1 MTSILDRLERRSFVA
16 RKLNPDDRRSLLV
29 RLTRQGGA
37 LADRVQG
44 VVEAFESQLRQRVTK
59 RDIHGFQAV
68 MAAIDRTTNISL
80 RDRRG
85 T

>member
-1 MTSILDRLERRSFVA
+1 MTSILDRLERRRFVA

-29 RLTRQGGA
+29 KLTRQGGA

-44 VVEAFESQLRQRVTK
+44 VVEAFESQLSQRVTK
-59 RDIHGFQAV
+59 KDIHGFQAV
-68 MAAIDRTTNISL
+68 MAAIDRFTNISL
-80 RDRRG
+80 RDGRG